1 MMFWLVLKLNREVIH
16 YWNDQ
21 FRWFTLEIFSEVMK
35 NRDNLFARNENK
47 TGVSNITNIN
57 KIDAVVKIIV
67 SRTKM
72 VITEIAPCRGC
83 LLSLT

>member
-1 MMFWLVLKLNREVIH
+1 
-16 YWNDQ
+16 
-21 FRWFTLEIFSEVMK
+21 MK
-35 NRDNLFARNENK
+35 NGDNLFARNENK

-57 KIDAVVKIIV
+57 KIDAVVKKIV